1 MSFSGHNRGASTI
14 LYFMTAFINLFSFYR
29 YEWKDEIVG
38 SWLIKFIAQD
48 NCQVRSHIYTLTY
61 ISCSAQSIRTI
72 DRRSCHVS
80 LGHINQV
87 GLKGKHTV
95 GLVTCLAKFPHGYG
109 WNYKVQWRIQN
120 VALMGGMRSR
130 SLSVTRCLPC
140 FHFQW
145 QLNQLREQRSDI
157 IFYLFW
163 GHDHRFCPNMS
174 CCPKE
179 SWGPIKAG
187 GPETD
192 YVSKVKC
199 TNDALDP
206 SYTLPLVGDCWER
219 GRDAGVPRRRVQ
231 QVHRLE
237 LSHHGL
243 QRRQS

>member
-130 SLSVTRCLPC
+130 SLSVTRCLLNWENREVTLYFIC
-140 FHFQW
+140 FEDMIIVFVQIWAAVQKSHGA
-145 QLNQLREQRSDI
+145 RS
-157 IFYLFW
+157 
-163 GHDHRFCPNMS
+163 
-174 CCPKE
+174 
-179 SWGPIKAG
+179 
-187 GPETD
+187 
-192 YVSKVKC
+192 
-199 TNDALDP
+199 
-206 SYTLPLVGDCWER
+206 
-219 GRDAGVPRRRVQ
+219 
-231 QVHRLE
+231 RLAD
-237 LSHHGL
+237 
-243 QRRQS
+243 QRRTMSAR